1 MGRKT
6 WFDDDGMKKGEWTAE
21 EDEKLIAY
29 INEHGMCDWRS
40 IPKRA
45 GIYIGY
51 TYSFTMSIYTPK
63 IHKHFLC
70 YRYFI
75 NM

>member
-1 MGRKT
+1 MVSIGLLGLRKMGRKT
-6 WFDDDGMKKGEWTAE
+6 WFNDDGMKKGEWIAE

-45 GIYIGY
+45 GMYIELLIHILTPCPYIYQ
-51 TYSFTMSIYTPK
+51 
-63 IHKHFLC
+63 
-70 YRYFI
+70 
-75 NM
+75 